1 MTDYKITLIKTISK
15 NGKPYF
21 YAQSTKRNGK
31 KVRIKNERFYYL
43 WAMATNRSDL
53 QQNKNHFIVECFYNY
68 TNFMFL
74 TYGN

>member
-1 MTDYKITLIKTISK
+1 MTAYKITLTKTIAK
-15 NGKPYF
+15 NGKSYF
-21 YAQSTKRNGK
+21 YAQSTKREGK

-53 QQNKNHFIVECFYNY
+53 QQHKNHFIVECFYSY
-68 TNFMFL
+68 INFMSL

>member
-1 MTDYKITLIKTISK
+1 MYKITLTKSIAK

-21 YAQSTKRNGK
+21 YAQSTKREGK

-43 WAMATNRSDL
+43 WAMAKDRNDL
-53 QQNKNHFIVECFYNY
+53 QQYKNHSIVDCFY
-68 TNFMFL
+68 TWRDFMFL

>member
-1 MTDYKITLIKTISK
+1 MTDYKITLTKTISK

-21 YAQSTKRNGK
+21 YAQSIKRNGK

-43 WAMATNRSDL
+43 WAMATNRNDL
-53 QQNKNHFIVECFYNY
+53 QQYKNHFIVECFY
-68 TNFMFL
+68 TWRDFMFL

>member
-1 MTDYKITLIKTISK
+1 MTTYKITLTKTIAK

-21 YAQSTKRNGK
+21 YAQSSKREGK
-31 KVRIKNERFYYL
+31 NVRIKNERFYYL

-53 QQNKNHFIVECFYNY
+53 QQNKNHFVVECFYSY
-68 TNFMFL
+68 INFTSL